1 MNTVTKFED
10 YTDVFNSID
19 WNKVGD
25 EIKRVLDINTT
36 LEFTQR
42 SKYVNMTSDNLI
54 NQCGIFN
61 RAISKCYLT
70 FFSNRLF
77 MDNGEDYKFW
87 AIINLSYPG
96 NGMTIATVWVMDDN
110 TIKVE
115 VNEPR

>member
-1 MNTVTKFED
+1 MNTVTKFKD

-54 NQCGIFN
+54 SQCGIFN
-61 RAISKCYLT
+61 KAISKCYLT
-70 FFSNRLF
+70 FFSNSLF
-77 MDNGEDYKFW
+77 IDNEDHKFW
-87 AIINLSYPG
+87 ATIDLSYPG
-96 NGMTIATVWVMDDN
+96 NGMNIANVWVMNDN
-110 TIKVE
+110 SVVVKV
-115 VNEPR
+115 NDPR